1 MPVSTEEG
9 EDSMSMNQSE
19 EILRQCS
26 AAIARRFLGRP
37 DGRFVVGV
45 GIGTKFIE
53 NVDTGVPCVRIY
65 VSRKPKPENL
75 SKTELVDFPG
85 IETDIVD
92 VGLPFRPRSRLPMEK
107 PRERTT
113 CQKANPGSSIGLR
126 LEDASN
132 LSEINSGT
140 LGAVLEDA
148 DQKWYLLGCNHV
160 LAMRGRVPVGT
171 PVVAPATTDALDGI
185 GRQVGRYLAMVP
197 LRHAEPNEFDCALA
211 EVTDKNLVDPVFP
224 GKQKVTGFGAPNVG
238 DRVRK
243 FGKTTPN
250 SAPVGKIVDVD
261 AAVLVDYSFGTL
273 RFVNQVIID
282 GENDQE
288 FANDGDSGALLV
300 NIETNEAVAMLFA
313 PIGKFMVACPLVG
326 ARAGSA
332 GAIEALETVVGKKL
346 SLAGAAESPLQRQ
359 RQPARKKYSK
369 TGVARQDLVQGV
381 YS

>member
-1 MPVSTEEG
+1 
-9 EDSMSMNQSE
+9 
-19 EILRQCS
+19 
-26 AAIARRFLGRP
+26 
-37 DGRFVVGV
+37 
-45 GIGTKFIE
+45 
-53 NVDTGVPCVRIY
+53 
-65 VSRKPKPENL
+65 
-75 SKTELVDFPG
+75 
-85 IETDIVD
+85 
-92 VGLPFRPRSRLPMEK
+92 
-107 PRERTT
+107 
-113 CQKANPGSSIGLR
+113 
-126 LEDASN
+126 
-132 LSEINSGT
+132 
-140 LGAVLEDA
+140 
-148 DQKWYLLGCNHV
+148 
-160 LAMRGRVPVGT
+160 
-171 PVVAPATTDALDGI
+171 
-185 GRQVGRYLAMVP
+185 MVP

-359 RQPARKKYSK
+359 RPPAGEKHSRTAAQY
-369 TGVARQDLVQGV
+369 DLVRGV
-381 YS
+381 CS